1 MADGEGDVEDPVL
14 GTMETY
20 RATVE
25 ELGDLIKGGFEK
37 ILKLARPNPE
47 I

>member
-25 ELGDLIKGGFEK
+25 ELEALLVSGFDQILTLIREGS
-37 ILKLARPNPE
+37 
-47 I
+47 